1 MSDDSIEEEIDL
13 DQEEHEAGIHSAR
26 WPDLEEEPEIDSD
39 LDEEIDKMV
48 WDVVKDMENDNE

>member
-1 MSDDSIEEEIDL
+1 MSEDSIDI

-26 WPDLEEEPEIDSD
+26 WPGLEDEPEIDSE

-48 WDVVKDMENDNE
+48 WDVVKQEGENDE